1 MVDQLP
7 LPFQLREDYALAQFV
22 LGSNA
27 PLAAELLALPGE
39 FEAQT
44 YWVQAGPGL
53 GKTHLL
59 QGCVAELSAAGRRVA
74 YVPARRIPSARVA
87 AVLEGLEAFR
97 VVFIDDLDAWLGD
110 VGVEQELVRFYQEL
124 RSRAA
129 HLVMSAS
136 QAPPAYEFAL
146 PDWRSRCLGAIV
158 VGLSQL
164 RESDRLVVLQRRA
177 QRLGLAFD
185 AKAGAY
191 LLRHGARGLPELLVA
206 LARLDRAALAEQRQ
220 LSIPFIKRVLVL

>member
-27 PLAAELLALPGE
+27 PLVAELLALPAE

-44 YWVQAGPGL
+44 YWVQAAAGL

-59 QGCVAELSAAGRRVA
+59 QGCVAKLSAAGGRVA
-74 YVPARRIPSARVA
+74 YVPARRIPSARVP

-97 VVFIDDLDAWLGD
+97 VVFIDDLDVWLGD
-110 VGVEQELVRFYQEL
+110 IGVEQELVRFYQEL

-129 HLVMSAS
+129 HLVMSAT
-136 QAPPAYEFAL
+136 QAPPTYEFAL
-146 PDWRSRCLGAIV
+146 PDWRSRCLGAVV

-164 RESDRLVVLQRRA
+164 RESDRLLVLQRRA
-177 QRLGLAFD
+177 ERLGLALD
-185 AKAGAY
+185 GKAGAY
-191 LLRHGARGLPELLVA
+191 LLRHGARGLPDLLAA
-206 LARLDRAALAEQRQ
+206 LERLDRAALAEQRQ
-220 LSIPFIKRVLVL
+220 LSIPFIKRVLAL